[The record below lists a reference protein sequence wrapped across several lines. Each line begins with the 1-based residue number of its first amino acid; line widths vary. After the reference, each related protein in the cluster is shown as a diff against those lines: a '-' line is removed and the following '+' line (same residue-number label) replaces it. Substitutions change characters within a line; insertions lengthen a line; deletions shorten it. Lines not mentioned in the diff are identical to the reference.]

1 MYQLKP
7 DRLNGQ
13 TVYRPVSNE
22 GGVNVV
28 NDGLLFPPGIKV
40 GRPPVITQQELVE
53 RALADLITVSD
64 QHGDPLV
71 KAQAILFRKKLAQH
85 QAAWLKRAA
94 DNEREVV
101 RARLKALGF
110 NTAAEAF

>member
-1 MYQLKP
+1 MYQMKP

-28 NDGLLFPPGIKV
+28 NEGLLFPPGIKV
-40 GRPPVITQQELVE
+40 GRPPVITHQELVE
-53 RALADLITVSD
+53 RALNDLITVSD

-94 DNEREVV
+94 DNEREVI
-101 RARLKALGF
+101 RAHLTAHGF
-110 NTAAEAF
+110 NAAAEAI